1 MKRWRIISTVNSIR
15 ERCPAHEFGNKI
27 AHESSEM
34 RLNETD
40 RVCLNAMPCM
50 IHFLYALTKGVS
62 IREMGLGK
70 TEEKAYI
77 QCPDRSPPYTSGETV
92 MSEIRREVIKK

>member
-1 MKRWRIISTVNSIR
+1 MKRRRITSTVNEIR
-15 ERCPAHEFGNKI
+15 ERCPARKFGNKI
-27 AHESSEM
+27 AHEPSEM
-34 RLNETD
+34 RSNETD

-62 IREMGLGK
+62 IREMGLSK
-70 TEEKAYI
+70 TEDKAYI
-77 QCPDRSPPYTSGETV
+77 QCPDPNPPYTSGGTV